1 MHISVQNLI
10 NIENRIK
17 SNLSDL
23 NITNLPKIIAV
34 SKTFKIDNILPLIE
48 HGHLD
53 FGENK
58 IQEAIEKWTEIKN
71 KKPELKLHMIGK
83 LQTNKVKLAVRLFD
97 FIHSVDSEKLAKK
110 IADEQSKIKKKIKI
124 FIQVNIGNESQ
135 KSGIDQFATK
145 NLILFCKELGL
156 DVIGLMCIPP
166 VNIDPSNYFKEMNK
180 INKSF
185 EFSEL
190 SMGMSSDYLE
200 ATRNNATFLRIG
212 SSIFGE
218 RS

>member
-135 KSGIDQFATK
+135 KSGIDHSAIK
-145 NLILFCKELGL
+145 NLILFCKKLGL

-185 EFSEL
+185 KFSEL
-190 SMGMSSDYLE
+190 SMGMSSDYIE
-200 ATRNNATFLRIG
+200 ASKNNASFLRIG
-212 SSIFGE
+212 SSIFGQ